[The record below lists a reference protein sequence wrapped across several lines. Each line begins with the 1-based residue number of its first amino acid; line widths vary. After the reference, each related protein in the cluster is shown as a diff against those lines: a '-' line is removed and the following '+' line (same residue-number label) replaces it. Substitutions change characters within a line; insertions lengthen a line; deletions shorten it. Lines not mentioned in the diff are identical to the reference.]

1 MSSDITSSTA
11 IEVAIANGSYLLE
24 EFRATIMALLTA
36 PTCRIFQVLHVRLS
50 IVWTVESSM
59 NF

>member
-1 MSSDITSSTA
+1 MSLDITSSTA

-36 PTCRIFQVLHVRLS
+36 PTCQTFQVLHVRSS
-50 IVWTVESSM
+50 IVWTVESSKD
-59 NF
+59 F

>member
-36 PTCRIFQVLHVRLS
+36 PTCRIFQVLHVRPS
-50 IVWTVESSM
+50 IVWTIESST